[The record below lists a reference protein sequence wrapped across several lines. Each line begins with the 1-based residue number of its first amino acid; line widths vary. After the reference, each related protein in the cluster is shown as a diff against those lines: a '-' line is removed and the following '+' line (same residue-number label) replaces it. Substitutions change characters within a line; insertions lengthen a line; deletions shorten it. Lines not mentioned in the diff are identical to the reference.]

1 VIAPSLETL
10 RLFLHVTAA
19 CVWVG
24 GQLVLA
30 ALVPALRRVSPEAA
44 PAAARQFARVA
55 WPAFG
60 VLVLTGV
67 WNVAEEGVRSGAY
80 RTTLIAKLAAV
91 LVSGVAAYAHGRA
104 RNRGTMAWT
113 GALTGLAALV
123 ALLLGIVLAG

>member
-1 VIAPSLETL
+1 
-10 RLFLHVTAA
+10 
-19 CVWVG
+19 
-24 GQLVLA
+24 
-30 ALVPALRRVSPEAA
+30 
-44 PAAARQFARVA
+44 VA

-67 WNVAEEGVRSGAY
+67 WNVAEAGVRSGAY